1 MDTLSDMVMVVP
13 RPPMMSRKIT
23 SCPDISWASTFYF
36 ILFYYIQKTSVFIM
50 TIRKQDSIE
59 KLYRKLM
66 KANRVQRKFLNV
78 FDIRYKMC
86 LINGKQT
93 TLNAKKLSCL

>member
-36 ILFYYIQKTSVFIM
+36 ILFYPKNKGVHHDYTKTGF
-50 TIRKQDSIE
+50 
-59 KLYRKLM
+59 
-66 KANRVQRKFLNV
+66 NRQVISKT
-78 FDIRYKMC
+78 YESK
-86 LINGKQT
+86 
-93 TLNAKKLSCL
+93 

>member
-1 MDTLSDMVMVVP
+1 
-13 RPPMMSRKIT
+13 
-23 SCPDISWASTFYF
+23 
-36 ILFYYIQKTSVFIM
+36 M
-50 TIRKQDSIE
+50 TIRKQDSID

-86 LINGKQT
+86 LIHGKQTT

>member
-1 MDTLSDMVMVVP
+1 
-13 RPPMMSRKIT
+13 
-23 SCPDISWASTFYF
+23 
-36 ILFYYIQKTSVFIM
+36 M

-93 TLNAKKLSCL
+93 TTLNAKKLSCL